1 MGRFNGSGAK
11 GSESLLKGIEIVRCN
26 GYLEKDV
33 GCDICLVKSV
43 ECVSVNM
50 DASDG
55 MIAGT

>member
-1 MGRFNGSGAK
+1 MDRVRKAP
-11 GSESLLKGIEIVRCN
+11 ESLLKGIEIVRCN